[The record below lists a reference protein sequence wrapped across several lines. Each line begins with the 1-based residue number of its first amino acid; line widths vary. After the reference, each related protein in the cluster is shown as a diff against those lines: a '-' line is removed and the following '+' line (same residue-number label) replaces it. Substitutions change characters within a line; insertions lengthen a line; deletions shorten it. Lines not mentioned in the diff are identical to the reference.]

1 LSPMA
6 RFPTVV
12 NVIVAE
18 TAVARGTADE
28 IATLDKV
35 TWPPQATCASEG
47 ANAATSRS
55 ASTAMHVLMMITS

>member
-1 LSPMA
+1 LSPLA

-12 NVIVAE
+12 NAIVAE
-18 TAVARGTADE
+18 TVAAETADE

-47 ANAATSRS
+47 ANAATSRR
-55 ASTAMHVLMMITS
+55 ASTAMHVLIMITS